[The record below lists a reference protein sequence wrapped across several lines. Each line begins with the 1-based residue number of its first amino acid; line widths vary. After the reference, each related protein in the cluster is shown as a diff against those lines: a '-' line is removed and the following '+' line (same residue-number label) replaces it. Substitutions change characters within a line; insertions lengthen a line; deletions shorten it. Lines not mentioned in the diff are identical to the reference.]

1 MENLTITINI
11 DDYLSD
17 SEKKEYAIEAFKE
30 AVKVGMF
37 KEKQGVQL
45 DSEIQRVIGNISH
58 NIVMEEI
65 QKYIPNCEQLIKDK
79 TLEII
84 KKENFSSKIF
94 HRKDPWG
101 GGDSKAITYMDCVI
115 NSSKEEFEQ
124 KIKDAI
130 LAYDPSDDI
139 RDKLSETFEKMGDT
153 VYKLSE
159 LFLQKRE
166 T

>member
-11 DDYLSD
+11 DNYLSE
-17 SEKKEYAIEAFKE
+17 SEKKEYAIEAFKQ
-30 AVKVGMF
+30 AVIEGMF
-37 KEKQGVQL
+37 NKKQGVQL

-58 NIVMEEI
+58 NIVMAEV

-84 KKENFSSKIF
+84 KKENFSHQIF

-101 GGDSKAITYMDCVI
+101 GSDSVAITYMDSVI
-115 NSSKEEFEQ
+115 NASKSDFEK

-130 LAYDPSDDI
+130 LSYDPSDDI
-139 RDKLSETFEKMGDT
+139 RDKLSDTFEKMGDT

-159 LFLQKRE
+159 LFMQKKE
-166 T
+166 S

>member
-11 DDYLSD
+11 DDYLSE

-30 AVKVGMF
+30 AVKVGLF

-45 DSEIQRVIGNISH
+45 DSEIQRVVANISH
-58 NIVMEEI
+58 NVVMEEV

-84 KKENFSSKIF
+84 RKENFRSEIF

-101 GGDSKAITYMDCVI
+101 GGDSIAITYMDSI
-115 NSSKEEFEQ
+115 IKNSKEEFEQ
-124 KIKDAI
+124 KVKEAI

-139 RDKLSETFEKMGDT
+139 REKLSATFEKMGDT
-153 VYKLSE
+153 VYKLGE
-159 LFLQKRE
+159 LFMQKG
-166 T
+166 

>member
-11 DDYLSD
+11 DDYLSE

-30 AVKVGMF
+30 AVKYGLF
-37 KEKQGVQL
+37 KGQQSIQL

-58 NIVMEEI
+58 GIVMEEV

-84 KKENFSSKIF
+84 QNENFSHQIF
-94 HRKDPWG
+94 HKKDVW
-101 GGDSKAITYMDCVI
+101 DNEESKAITYMNAVI
-115 NSSKEEFEQ
+115 NSSKAEFEQ

-139 RDKLSETFEKMGDT
+139 RDKLSDTFEKMGDT

-159 LFLQKRE
+159 LFMQKKE
-166 T
+166 A

>member
-11 DDYLSD
+11 DDYLSE

-58 NIVMEEI
+58 NIVMEEV

-84 KKENFSSKIF
+84 KEENFRHKIF

-101 GGDSKAITYMDCVI
+101 GADSLAITYMDSI
-115 NSSKEEFEQ
+115 IKNSKEEFEN

-139 RDKLSETFEKMGDT
+139 RDKLSDTFEKMGDT

-166 T
+166 S

>member
-11 DDYLSD
+11 DDYLSE

-58 NIVMEEI
+58 NIVMEEV

-84 KKENFSSKIF
+84 KKENFRSEIF

-101 GGDSKAITYMDCVI
+101 GGDSKAITYMDSVI
-115 NSSKEEFEQ
+115 NSSKAEFEQ

-139 RDKLSETFEKMGDT
+139 RDKLSDTFGEMGDT
-153 VYKLSE
+153 IYKLSE
-159 LFLQKRE
+159 LFGNR
-166 T
+166 